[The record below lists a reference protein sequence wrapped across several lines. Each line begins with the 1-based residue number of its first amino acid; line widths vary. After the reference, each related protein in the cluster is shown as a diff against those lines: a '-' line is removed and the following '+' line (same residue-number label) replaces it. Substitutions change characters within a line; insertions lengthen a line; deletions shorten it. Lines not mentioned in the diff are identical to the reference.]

1 VNHLIREASV
11 DDAEELR
18 EYAIRLFAE
27 RLPGIYER
35 PAPTLEEELQFI
47 RAHTDTP
54 RSTMLVATVDG
65 RIAGLIGFLGRQLPQ
80 EHHVGAFGLSVDQRY
95 RGRGLGSALV
105 TALLEWAPHDGIT
118 RVELE
123 AFAANPQALALY
135 ERMGFEREGRR
146 RDAVMIDGEPVDV
159 IMLARIL
166 EERPC

>member
-1 VNHLIREASV
+1 MNHLIREASI

-35 PAPTLEEELQFI
+35 PKPTLDEELEFI
-47 RAHTDTP
+47 RAHTDAP

-65 RIAGLIGFLGRQLPQ
+65 RIAGLLGFLARQLPQ
-80 EHHVGAFGLSVDQRY
+80 EQHVGALGLSVDQQY
-95 RGRGLGSALV
+95 RGRGLGSALL
-105 TALLEWAPHDGIT
+105 TALLEWAPRNGIT

-123 AFAANPQALALY
+123 AFEANPRAIALY
-135 ERMGFEREGRR
+135 ERWGFEREGRR
-146 RDAVMIDGEPVDV
+146 REAVLIDGEPVAV

-166 EERPC
+166 ERTT